1 MKINQIG
8 LSRLR
13 NDTHFQF
20 HTEFKDLAHKHNP
33 QALKIKPHTQAKF
46 TAKRAK
52 EKTQHRRPIM
62 TKNTFL
68 AIAICL
74 AMIFPSTANAGW
86 LEIVKDFISG
96 GIKTVIMPKTAK
108 IAAESKPATA
118 PAPEQSPAPKPAT
131 QPAQPSP
138 EDIYDALNRLGS
150 VCMDELAKY
159 VPCAIG
165 IEKSLSIGTAREKAT
180 AKARVELA
188 RIMGTYIE
196 ANTSLD
202 ATSEEDEDGVLKEAN
217 SYIAD
222 AKLSTK
228 ELVTGAQQYLSYTY
242 IDEEATQINKGR
254 TVYITTVVMV
264 LNKELLGKAL
274 EDAAKGKPIGQQIIS
289 ESKKG
294 IVAIV
299 KNVLKKKR

>member
-1 MKINQIG
+1 MNK
-8 LSRLR
+8 
-13 NDTHFQF
+13 
-20 HTEFKDLAHKHNP
+20 
-33 QALKIKPHTQAKF
+33 
-46 TAKRAK
+46 
-52 EKTQHRRPIM
+52 
-62 TKNTFL
+62 TFL
-68 AIAICL
+68 TIAVCL
-74 AMIFPSTANAGW
+74 AMIFPSTATAGW
-86 LEIVKDFISG
+86 LEIVRDFISG
-96 GIKTVIMPKTAK
+96 GIKTVIMPKAAK
-108 IAAESKPATA
+108 LAAESKPATA
-118 PAPEQSPAPKPAT
+118 PEQSPAPKAGT

-138 EDIYDALNRLGS
+138 EDIYDALSRLGS

-274 EDAAKGKPIGQQIIS
+274 EDAAKGKPIGEQIIS